1 MPRRRRDIGRL
12 LLGVAIS
19 LTFLGVTLARVDL
32 GRAAEAI
39 AAAAP
44 AWLAAAVLIVVGD
57 LLLRARRW
65 LVLLHGVEDAPV
77 RTPYRLAFGYLSIGF
92 LANAVLPARLGDVAR
107 AVLAGSAFH
116 MPRLAVF
123 GTIMIERV
131 SDGLTMLG
139 LAAVSSL
146 AVAGIAE
153 AGELT
158 TYGIVVAA
166 GGTVAALAGWLIVSR
181 SAMARTRAGAAVTG
195 ILRRLSVGAGA
206 LRHARSAATFLA
218 LTAVVTTTAIL
229 VAWAVAEAVGI
240 RLGPVEVVLFLSMI
254 ALSLAIPAAPGSIGT
269 YEFVGVTVLT
279 SLGSTPE
286 QGLATILLMRLVTT
300 FPPAFAGLVAALIL
314 QVRPRSIS
322 EPAEAEVGGVPAAA
336 AGGVVPA
343 EADVGTVPAE

>member
-1 MPRRRRDIGRL
+1 MSTRRRDLGRF
-12 LLGVAIS
+12 LLGAAVS
-19 LTFLGVTLARVDL
+19 LIFLGVTLSRVDL
-32 GRAAEAI
+32 GRAAAAI

-44 AWLAAAVLIVVGD
+44 AWLAAAFLIVAVD
-57 LLLRARRW
+57 LALRARRW
-65 LVLLHGVEDAPV
+65 QVLLHGVESAPV

-107 AVLAGSAFH
+107 AVLAGTAFH

-139 LAAVSSL
+139 LAGLSSL

-153 AGELT
+153 AGALT
-158 TYGIVVAA
+158 TYGLALVA
-166 GGTVAALAGWLIVSR
+166 GGTVVAGAGWLVVSR
-181 SAMARTRAGAAVTG
+181 SALARTRAAAAVAG
-195 ILRRLSVGAGA
+195 IVRRLSAGGGA

-218 LTAVVTTTAIL
+218 LTATVTTTAIL
-229 VAWAVAEAVGI
+229 VAWTVAEAVGV
-240 RLGPVEVVLFLSMI
+240 RLGPLQVVLFLSTI

-279 SLGSTPE
+279 SLGYSPE

-300 FPPAFAGLVAALIL
+300 FPPALAGLVAAWVLH
-314 QVRPRSIS
+314 VGPRSIS
-322 EPAEAEVGGVPAAA
+322 Q
-336 AGGVVPA
+336 PA
-343 EADVGTVPAE
+343 EADAGVVSAE